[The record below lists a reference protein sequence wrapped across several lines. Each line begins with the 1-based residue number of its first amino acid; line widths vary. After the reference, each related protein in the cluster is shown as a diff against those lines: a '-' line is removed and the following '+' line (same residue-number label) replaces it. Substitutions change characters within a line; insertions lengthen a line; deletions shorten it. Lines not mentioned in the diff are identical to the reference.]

1 MVGFDTELP
10 ISGKKLICFEFVS
23 RPKSRIN
30 HACRDGVLRNPVQRC
45 APFLAIV
52 FHSLE
57 DEYTFSVSDGF
68 REPVPRVRGKV
79 PKETFTAK
87 LTTNPGHSYS
97 H

>member
-1 MVGFDTELP
+1 MRSIDLFRIRLE
-10 ISGKKLICFEFVS
+10 GKS
-23 RPKSRIN
+23 SIN
-30 HACRDGVLRNPVQRC
+30 HVSVRDGVLRNGGIPNAEVC
-45 APFLAIV
+45 ASSRSYFTLW
-52 FHSLE
+52 E
-57 DEYTFSVSDGF
+57 DEYTFSVGDGF